1 MSQYPMYPTQLS
13 YLPAAPMYGYPA
25 NYPYML
31 PAAMYPG
38 TQGQAQAQ
46 TQASMITQQQQSQI
60 QSQIQSQA
68 SQETGADTSK
78 EAGAR
83 QEMVTVSSSVGE
95 ESEDRSEYIEELTR
109 EKEALGETG
118 NSHAKRL
125 IDRGN
130 NT

>member
-13 YLPAAPMYGYPA
+13 YLPTAPMYGYPA

-38 TQGQAQAQ
+38 TQGTPAQN
-46 TQASMITQQQQSQI
+46 QASMVQAQQQQQQQTQI
-60 QSQIQSQA
+60 QTQV
-68 SQETGADTSK
+68 SQESVDTSK
-78 EAGAR
+78 EAGPR
-83 QEMVTVSSSVGE
+83 QEMVTVTSSVGE
-95 ESEDRSEYIEELTR
+95 ESEDRSEYIDELTR

-130 NT
+130 DDT

>member
-38 TQGQAQAQ
+38 TQGQAQ
-46 TQASMITQQQQSQI
+46 TQASMITQQQQT
-60 QSQIQSQA
+60 QIQSQA
-68 SQETGADTSK
+68 GQETGADTSK

-130 NT
+130 NDT